1 MADNPFDLTSILS
14 NAQQIQAAGSGG
26 YADKTSGLRKAMM
39 FMGALAPA
47 LAGVRQKGLIPA
59 GMEAA
64 GNYARLKNLQDYNQ
78 YMMAQEKL
86 KQQEALQKLYETG
99 RAYGTADSRLSGM
112 GRVDSAVMKNVMDA
126 LGNRDFGDAALRYQQ
141 GGYPETF
148 GMAPAAQVSDLTQK
162 ALDREGQISDSAA
175 TIGQLLPMLQR
186 GQNASRIGNRAL
198 AGGME
203 ADPRVEG
210 PAPGVLAGGVSQ
222 DAVNAPTVNPWMRGA
237 MQVDPLVNMITQGIK
252 DSQEMGS
259 QNLTAQQQVEASRH
273 NRASE
278 AAQMKSANASMLR
291 AQKYQPGGGG
301 GGQVTD
307 AAAANDLYKKGLLSL
322 DDYAARL
329 SPGRPRQSAKAPK
342 TLNAKDAQI
351 AQQLMKDISNTGWG
365 AKSPQEK
372 AQMQAVL
379 DAMGIKWSA
388 PQPAPQA
395 NQNQPQQVL
404 TNAPT
409 VASIYKK
416 GKK

>member
-14 NAQQIQAAGSGG
+14 NAQQIQAAGAGG
-26 YADKTSGLRKAMM
+26 YGDQTSALRKAMM
-39 FMGALAPA
+39 FMGVIAPA
-47 LAGVRQKGLIPA
+47 LAGIRQKGLIPA

-64 GNYARLKNLQDYNQ
+64 GNYARLKNLQDYNR
-78 YMMAQEKL
+78 YTMAGEAL
-86 KQQEALQKLYETG
+86 KQQEALKKIDETG

-112 GRVDSAVMKNVMDA
+112 GRVDSAVMKNIMDA
-126 LGNRDFGDAALRYQQ
+126 LGNRDFGDAALKYQQ
-141 GGYPETF
+141 GGYPESF
-148 GMAPAAQVSDLTQK
+148 GMAPASQVSDLTQK
-162 ALDREGQISDSAA
+162 ALEREGQISDSAA

-198 AGGME
+198 AGGLE

-222 DAVNAPTVNPWMRGA
+222 DTVNVPTVNPWMRGA
-237 MQVDPLVNMITQGIK
+237 MQIDPLVDMITQGLK

-259 QNLTAQQQVEASRH
+259 QNLTAQQQAEASRH
-273 NRASE
+273 NRAAE
-278 AAQMKSANASMLR
+278 AAQMKNANASMLR

-307 AAAANDLYKKGLLSL
+307 AAAANDLYRQGLLSL

-329 SPGRPRQSAKAPK
+329 SPGRPRQSAKPPK
-342 TLNAKDAQI
+342 TLTAKDAAA
-351 AQQLMKDISNTGWG
+351 AQELMKHISYTGWG

-379 DAMGIKWSA
+379 DAMGIKWGGGTGNTSQ
-388 PQPAPQA
+388 QPSVQIMD
-395 NQNQPQQVL
+395 
-404 TNAPT
+404 
-409 VASIYKK
+409 ASSWKRSRSK
-416 GKK
+416 

>member
-14 NAQQIQAAGSGG
+14 NAQQIQAAGAGG
-26 YADKTSGLRKAMM
+26 YGDQTSALRKAMM
-39 FMGALAPA
+39 FMGAIAPA
-47 LAGVRQKGLIPA
+47 LAGIRQKGLIPA

-78 YMMAQEKL
+78 YMMAQEEL
-86 KQQEALQKLYETG
+86 KQNEALNKIYDTE
-99 RAYGTADSRLSGM
+99 RAYETADSRLSGM

-126 LGNRDFGDAALRYQQ
+126 LGNRDFGDAAIRYQQ

-148 GMAPAAQVSDLTQK
+148 GMAPASQVSDLTQK

-186 GQNASRIGNRAL
+186 GQNASRIGSRAL
-198 AGGME
+198 AGGLE
-203 ADPRVEG
+203 VDPRVEG

-237 MQVDPLVNMITQGIK
+237 PALDPLVEMIKQGLG
-252 DSQEMGS
+252 DSQEYGK
-259 QNLTAQQQVEASRH
+259 QGLTAQQQAEAGRH
-273 NRASE
+273 NRAAE
-278 AAQMKSANASMLR
+278 AALMKNANASMLR
-291 AQKYQPGGGG
+291 AQKYQPGGGGG

-342 TLNAKDAQI
+342 TLTAKDAQM

-379 DAMGIKWSA
+379 DAMGVNWSGGTGNTSK
-388 PQPAPQA
+388 QPSVQIMD
-395 NQNQPQQVL
+395 
-404 TNAPT
+404 
-409 VASIYKK
+409 ASSWKRSRSK
-416 GKK
+416 